1 MSEAKLKAIRGV
13 LNSFP
18 QTASDVETFVKI
30 MLVVLDDVSDDAVRA
45 TAIRYA
51 KGLVPKQSKTFA
63 PTPAEFSSE
72 CREYDKLEQL
82 KNRPRIEPPKAAAH
96 LNIVQ
101 KQQALRN
108 KWSHLKILAEDINHD
123 RYLKLRK
130 TLPNPHFWS
139 AALGTIYQGQP

>member
-1 MSEAKLKAIRGV
+1 MLT
-13 LNSFP
+13 SFP
-18 QTASDVETFVKI
+18 QTAPDVDAFLKV
-30 MLVVLDDVSDDAVRA
+30 MLAVVDDVSDDAVRT

-51 KGLVPKQSKTFA
+51 KGIVPKQSKTFA
-63 PTPAEFSSE
+63 PTPAEFASE
-72 CREYDKLEQL
+72 CREHDKLEAL
-82 KNRPRIEPPKAAAH
+82 KNRPRIEPPKRAAS

>member
-1 MSEAKLKAIRGV
+1 MKSESFNLVADPDDSNTEFRTSRAETPEALAGV
-13 LNSFP
+13 HAESGWVLLIADE
-18 QTASDVETFVKI
+18 ASGVPDV
-30 MLVVLDDVSDDAVRA
+30 
-45 TAIRYA
+45 
-51 KGLVPKQSKTFA
+51 
-63 PTPAEFSSE
+63 
-72 CREYDKLEQL
+72 
-82 KNRPRIEPPKAAAH
+82 AAH